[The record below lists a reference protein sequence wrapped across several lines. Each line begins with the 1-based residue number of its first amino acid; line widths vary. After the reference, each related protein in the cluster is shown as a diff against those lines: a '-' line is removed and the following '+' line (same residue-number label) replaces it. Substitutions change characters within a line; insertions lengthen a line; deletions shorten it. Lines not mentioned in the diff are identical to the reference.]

1 MVDGGVRS
9 GVDVLKMLA
18 LGAEFVLVGRPVIA
32 GAVGGGSEGVKLVM
46 DRLAAELRAAMVL
59 TGANDV
65 RSVSPRVIYPPA
77 W

>member
-1 MVDGGVRS
+1 MSTAAIENTPTAGRLFVHRAGS
-9 GVDVLKMLA
+9 GEPLVLLH
-18 LGAEFVLVGRPVIA
+18 GIGESHVGWRP
-32 GAVGGGSEGVKLVM
+32 VM